1 MKNRQTGCTQE
12 LSAAKAGISVR
23 SGRRIEKGETVKQ
36 KDRHWRTRK
45 DPLEAVWDPELVPL
59 LEQEPSLTGITLWD
73 YLDEKYPE
81 TYPEC
86 LLRTLQ
92 RRVKHWQATQ
102 GPKKPVIFRQSVP
115 AGYQGLSDFTHPNTP
130 ISIAGEAFPHLLYQ
144 FRLAYSGWRDVHIIQ
159 GGESYSALADGLQT
173 ALHKLGGAPMEH
185 RTDSLSLNIAKIVCV
200 IRVAPFGII
209 GNIRT
214 TNPAI
219 YGAFSEGCQC

>member
-1 MKNRQTGCTQE
+1 MKNRQTDCTQE

-45 DPLEAVWDPELVPL
+45 DPLEAVWDPELLPL

-81 TYPEC
+81 TYPEW

-115 AGYQGLSDFTHPNTP
+115 AGHQGLSDFTHPNTP

-159 GGESYSALADGLQT
+159 GGESHSALADGLQT

-185 RTDSLSLNIAKIVCV
+185 RTDSLSGLCQCHREA
-200 IRVAPFGII
+200 
-209 GNIRT
+209 T
-214 TNPAI
+214 TN
-219 YGAFSEGCQC
+219 GVL